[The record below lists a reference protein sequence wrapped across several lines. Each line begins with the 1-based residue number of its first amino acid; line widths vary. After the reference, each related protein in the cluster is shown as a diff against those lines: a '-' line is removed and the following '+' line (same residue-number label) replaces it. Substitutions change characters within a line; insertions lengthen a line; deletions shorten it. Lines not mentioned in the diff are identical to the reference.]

1 MGEHEVFLVYDHQC
15 PVCDAYCRRVKLRSS
30 EGTLRIVDAR
40 SPSEIRAEVTRRG
53 LDIDQGMVVQTDS
66 GLYYGADAI
75 HQLALLGAR
84 SDPFNLLNYI
94 AFRSKWVADRLYPV
108 LRFFRNLL
116 LRLLGRSKIN
126 NLSLPGNEKF

>member
-40 SPSEIRAEVTRRG
+40 SPTEIRAELTRRG
-53 LDIDQGMVVQTDS
+53 MDIDQGMVVQTDN